1 MSERASGPSAPCVR
15 VDLGDDGAARITLDR
30 ADALNALSEQ
40 LLDGL
45 HAAIGEVTAAGCPVA
60 VVRGN
65 GPALSAGADLPHLL
79 GLRDDPDALRA
90 YITRIGRALD
100 TLEAAPFVSVCVVDG
115 YGLAG
120 GCELMLACDLIV
132 ASSQA
137 KLGDRHMEYGLLPGA
152 GGSVRLPRALP
163 AALAR
168 RLLYTGEIVDG
179 DTAAAWGLVG
189 WSVPPDALESTVDD
203 VVARLLR
210 HSPAALALQKRLYS
224 EGLAA
229 DRRSALDHELD
240 VAVDHI
246 AHHPDVGE
254 GLAAFREK
262 RPPRFRRTP
271 QGTQAP

>member
-1 MSERASGPSAPCVR
+1 MSVT
-15 VDLGDDGAARITLDR
+15 VDLPGDGSARITLDH
-30 ADALNALSEQ
+30 ADALNALSED
-40 LLDGL
+40 LLVGVFS
-45 HAAIGEVTAAGCPVA
+45 AIDEVVAAGCPVA

-79 GLRDDPDALRA
+79 GLRSSDPEGLRA
-90 YITRIGRALD
+90 YIARIGRALD
-100 TLEAAPFVSVCVVDG
+100 TLEEAPFVSVCVVDG

-120 GCELMLACDLIV
+120 GCELMLACDLVV

-189 WSVPPDALESTVDD
+189 WSVPPESLETTVDG

-210 HSPAALALQKRLYS
+210 HSPAALALQKRLYR
-224 EGLAA
+224 EGLEN

-246 AHHPDVGE
+246 THHSDVEE
-254 GLAAFREK
+254 GLSAFREK
-262 RPPRFRRTP
+262 RPPRFAASHEGVP
-271 QGTQAP
+271 GHG

>member
-1 MSERASGPSAPCVR
+1 MSVT
-15 VDLGDDGAARITLDR
+15 VDLRGDGSARITLDR
-30 ADALNALSEQ
+30 ADALNALSED

-45 HAAIGEVTAAGCPVA
+45 HAAIDEVVAAGCPVA

-79 GLRDDPDALRA
+79 RLRSSDPDALRA
-90 YITRIGRALD
+90 YIAQIGHALD
-100 TLEAAPFVSVCVVDG
+100 TLEAAPFVSLCVVDG

-120 GCELMLACDLIV
+120 GCELMLACDLVV
-132 ASSQA
+132 ASSEA
-137 KLGDRHMEYGLLPGA
+137 RLGDRHMEYGLLPGA

-189 WSVPPDALESTVDD
+189 WSAPPDELEGCVDG

-210 HSPAALALQKRLYS
+210 HSPAALALQKRLYA
-224 EGLAA
+224 EGLDN

-240 VAVDHI
+240 VAVGHI
-246 AHHPDVGE
+246 TGHPDVGE

-262 RPPRFRRTP
+262 RPPRFA
-271 QGTQAP
+271 GNV

>member
-1 MSERASGPSAPCVR
+1 MTVKVEFP
-15 VDLGDDGAARITLDR
+15 GDRSARITLDR
-30 ADALNALSEQ
+30 ADALNALSEE

-45 HAAIGEVTAAGCPVA
+45 HAAVDEVVAAGCPVA

-79 GLRDDPDALRA
+79 GLRSDPGALRA
-90 YITRIGRALD
+90 YIARIGRALD
-100 TLEAAPFVSVCVVDG
+100 TLEAAPFVSLCVVDG

-120 GCELMLACDLIV
+120 GCELMLACDLVV

-168 RLLYTGEIVDG
+168 RLLYTGEIIDG

-189 WSVPPDALESTVDD
+189 WSVPPESLEGTVDD

-210 HSPAALALQKRLYS
+210 HSPAALALQKRLYA
-224 EGLAA
+224 EGLET
-229 DRRSALDHELD
+229 DRRTALDHELD

-246 AHHPDVGE
+246 THHPDVEE
-254 GLAAFREK
+254 GLSAFREK
-262 RPPRFRRTP
+262 RTP
-271 QGTQAP
+271 AFSWGVTRHG

>member
-1 MSERASGPSAPCVR
+1 MT
-15 VDLGDDGAARITLDR
+15 VDVEIPGDGSARITLDR
-30 ADALNALSEQ
+30 ADALNALSEE

-45 HAAIGEVTAAGCPVA
+45 HVAIDEVTAAGCPVA

-79 GLRDDPDALRA
+79 SLRDRPDALRT
-90 YITRIGRALD
+90 YIARIGRALD
-100 TLEAAPFVSVCVVDG
+100 TLEAAPFVSLCVVDG

-120 GCELMLACDLIV
+120 GCELMLACDLVV

-137 KLGDRHMEYGLLPGA
+137 RLGDRHMEYGLLPGA

-168 RLLYTGEIVDG
+168 RLLYTGEIIDA

-189 WSVPPDALESTVDD
+189 WSVPPDELQGCVDG

-210 HSPAALALQKRLYS
+210 HSPAALALQKRLYA
-224 EGLAA
+224 EGLAT
-229 DRRSALDHELD
+229 DRRAALDHELD
-240 VAVDHI
+240 VAADHI

-262 RPPRFRRTP
+262 RTPRFR
-271 QGTQAP
+271 APEGVTGHA